1 MKWYI
6 QWINNLVDCEIDYSK
21 GRDMNDYQ
29 DKINLLKEKINKL
42 KQKEV
47 LIIKKRKA
55 SFDDLVETLNRL
67 HRFTT

>member
-1 MKWYI
+1 
-6 QWINNLVDCEIDYSK
+6 
-21 GRDMNDYQ
+21 MNDYQ